1 MSEPSDNEPGSVVF
15 LGRKSF
21 RMQVVGTPALAT
33 GAGAIPSGTW
43 DTPTERIIERRR
55 GWPPPPPAPAK
66 PALAKS
72 TIVGISLVTFA
83 CGVLVSTAVD
93 RLRPHGREQAHVAVV
108 PPTPPAVVQTQP
120 AQVAPLQVAPPAAA
134 APAVQGLIVEPLA
147 KPAPVPAAAAE
158 PTTAAAKAAPTR
170 ARPAPAARSRRPA
183 AASEE
188 TSSATELDLLEKP
201 SVKPPTPGKWVDPFA
216 E

>member
-1 MSEPSDNEPGSVVF
+1 VSEPSDTEPGSVVF

-33 GAGAIPSGTW
+33 GAGAIPTSTW

-55 GWPPPPPAPAK
+55 GWPPPSPPAPK

-72 TIVGISLVTFA
+72 TIVGISLITFA
-83 CGVLVSTAVD
+83 SGVLVSTAFD
-93 RLRPHGREQAHVAVV
+93 RLRAHGREQAHVAVV
-108 PPTPPAVVQTQP
+108 PPTPPAVVQTQTAQLAPVQIAP
-120 AQVAPLQVAPPAAA
+120 AQAAAPAPIVEPLTKTQPQTSPAAPAAA
-134 APAVQGLIVEPLA
+134 A
-147 KPAPVPAAAAE
+147 KPA
-158 PTTAAAKAAPTR
+158 TTR
-170 ARPAPAARSRRPA
+170 ARTAPPARSRRPA
-183 AASEE
+183 ASEG
-188 TSSATELDLLEKP
+188 TSPTTELDLLEKP